1 MKLSEGLTLS
11 LVAFCLTL
19 LVPADGAFAAGKTW
33 YVDASVSQSG
43 DGSSWPKA
51 FKTIQEG
58 IDAAFDGDTVTV
70 AEGTY
75 VENIGFKGKNIVVIG
90 TNPLDPNVVAN
101 TIIDGNQAGPVVAF
115 SGTERATCILSG
127 FTIWNGKA
135 PNGAGIFGGTWGNHT
150 SASIAFN
157 LITGNTATANGGGI
171 FGCAG
176 AIWFNIITINSAVSW
191 GGGLAFCDGDIQGN
205 FVTWNWADLGGGVA
219 ICHGTIKDNTITGNI
234 APIGGGIYSS
244 SGTIEHNTIA
254 ENSASDK
261 GGGLVFCAGTIDGNT
276 IRKNLSDSGGGLF
289 NCNGTIQ
296 NNLIVGNMATGDGGG
311 IAYCDG
317 VIRNNTTSG
326 NSAGRGGGLACC
338 YGTIT
343 NCIVWDG
350 IFQSSTPSYT
360 CGSSGGVGNT
370 VSDPQF
376 LDPDGADNKA
386 DTYEDNDYRLKP
398 TSPCIDMGTNE
409 QWMWGASDLDRN
421 NRVFK
426 GTLSVTVDMGAYEY
440 GSFPFK
446 VSKVEK
452 PTASSVKLTW
462 NSRTGDTYEI
472 WSVDGFTNTP
482 IWNHEAT
489 VSSQGQTSVWT
500 GAAAPGKRVFY
511 TIGLGP

>member
-1 MKLSEGLTLS
+1 MRKTLS
-11 LVAFCLTL
+11 VVITGFTILICEGTR
-19 LVPADGAFAAGKTW
+19 GTMW
-33 YVDASVSQSG
+33 YVSPPPLGNDGNPGTQSL
-43 DGSSWPKA
+43 PFA
-51 FKTIQEG
+51 TIQRG
-58 IDAAFDGDTVTV
+58 IDKAADGDTVTV

-75 VENIGFKGKNIVVIG
+75 VENIGFKGKNIVVMG
-90 TNPLDPNVVAN
+90 TNPLDPNVVAK
-101 TIIDGNQAGPVVAF
+101 TIIDGNQAGPVVTF

-150 SASIAFN
+150 GASVAFN
-157 LITGNTATANGGGI
+157 LITGNSATANGGGI
-171 FGCAG
+171 FGCTG

-205 FVTWNWADLGGGVA
+205 LITWNWADLGGGVA
-219 ICHGTIKDNTITGNI
+219 ICNGTIKDNTITGNI

-244 SGTIEHNTIA
+244 GGTIEHNTIA

-261 GGGLVFCAGTIDGNT
+261 GGGLVFCDGTIDGNT
-276 IRKNLSDSGGGLF
+276 IRKNSSDLGGGLAV
-289 NCNGTIQ
+289 CDGTIQ
-296 NNLIVGNMATGDGGG
+296 NNLIVGNVATGDGGG

-326 NSAGRGGGLACC
+326 NSAVRGSGLAICN
-338 YGTIT
+338 GTII

-360 CGSSGGVGNT
+360 CGASYGEGNT

-376 LDPDGADNKA
+376 VDPDGADNKP
-386 DTYEDNDYRLKP
+386 DTYEDNNYRLKP
-398 TSPCIDMGTNE
+398 TSPCVDTGTNE
-409 QWMWGASDLDRN
+409 PWMRGAFDQDRN

-446 VSKVEK
+446 VTNLEK
-452 PTASSVKLTW
+452 PTDSSVKLTW
-462 NSRTGDTYEI
+462 NSRTGDIYEV
-472 WSVDGFTNTP
+472 WSVDRFTNTP
-482 IWNHEAT
+482 IWHHEAT
-489 VSSQGQTSVWT
+489 VSSQGQTTVWT
-500 GAAAPGKRVFY
+500 GAAAPGKQVFY
-511 TIGLGP
+511 TIGLGL